1 MYLFK
6 LAPSKELQLAQL
18 FIDRMEIILDWVKM
32 MRIVEFCLLP
42 FSHFKEVQ
50 KKGYISL
57 IRTIA
62 SLLAL
67 IGV

>member
-1 MYLFK
+1 MYPFK

-32 MRIVEFCLLP
+32 MRIVAFCLLP

-50 KKGYISL
+50 KGYISL